1 MLRRCS
7 ILRIF
12 PTGRP
17 NPCIFEYWLQAT
29 VTPYCRR
36 GKQSRHGRM
45 KRSERL
51 CERRQCGCVGVDAAY
66 WHYRTAR
73 SGAFVC
79 VAKAEYRDDRAAGFF
94 AVLRSEVSGDFA
106 FAALGFLLF
115 VRWTRKRFQ
124 SMSWSLGPPTFGKEQ
139 IPVLLK
145 KRKSASEFL
154 GIVPSDAGRAWRKP
168 SGYVIFQDEGA
179 LCEAPAPGCTGDG
192 VPSRG
197 KAGRFP
203 AIRSGPT
210 REGRCAE
217 WKRQGNSG
225 VSVKKLC
232 FQQTFSRHDIA
243 RASAALFIWLNEN
256 VCFQQTFSRHV
267 IARASA
273 ALLIWLNENV
283 LGKGSFSVKTG
294 AFMKYA
300 AIPYRFNLAA
310 IA

>member
-17 NPCIFEYWLQAT
+17 NPFIFEYWLQAT

-210 REGRCAE
+210 REGDV
-217 WKRQGNSG
+217 QN
-225 VSVKKLC
+225 
-232 FQQTFSRHDIA
+232 
-243 RASAALFIWLNEN
+243 
-256 VCFQQTFSRHV
+256 
-267 IARASA
+267 
-273 ALLIWLNENV
+273 
-283 LGKGSFSVKTG
+283 GKGREIR
-294 AFMKYA
+294 AY
-300 AIPYRFNLAA
+300 L
-310 IA
+310 

>member
-1 MLRRCS
+1 M
-7 ILRIF
+7 
-12 PTGRP
+12 TGVQT
-17 NPCIFEYWLQAT
+17 C
-29 VTPYCRR
+29 
-36 GKQSRHGRM
+36 
-45 KRSERL
+45 
-51 CERRQCGCVGVDAAY
+51 
-66 WHYRTAR
+66 
-73 SGAFVC
+73 
-79 VAKAEYRDDRAAGFF
+79 
-94 AVLRSEVSGDFA
+94 
-106 FAALGFLLF
+106 ALPI
-115 VRWTRKRFQ
+115 
-124 SMSWSLGPPTFGKEQ
+124 STFGKEQ

-267 IARASA
+267 IAQIGRAH
-273 ALLIWLNENV
+273 V
-283 LGKGSFSVKTG
+283 
-294 AFMKYA
+294 
-300 AIPYRFNLAA
+300 
-310 IA
+310 

>member
-1 MLRRCS
+1 
-7 ILRIF
+7 
-12 PTGRP
+12 
-17 NPCIFEYWLQAT
+17 
-29 VTPYCRR
+29 
-36 GKQSRHGRM
+36 
-45 KRSERL
+45 
-51 CERRQCGCVGVDAAY
+51 
-66 WHYRTAR
+66 
-73 SGAFVC
+73 
-79 VAKAEYRDDRAAGFF
+79 
-94 AVLRSEVSGDFA
+94 
-106 FAALGFLLF
+106 
-115 VRWTRKRFQ
+115 
-124 SMSWSLGPPTFGKEQ
+124 MSWSLGPPTFGKEQ

-145 KRKSASEFL
+145 KRKSASEFF
-154 GIVPSDAGRAWRKP
+154 GIVSSDVGRAWRKP
-168 SGYVIFQDEGA
+168 SVYVIFQDEGA

-232 FQQTFSRHDIA
+232 FQQSFSRHDIA

-256 VCFQQTFSRHV
+256 VRFQQSFSRHGV
-267 IARASA
+267 ARASA
-273 ALLIWLNENV
+273 ALLIWLNV
-283 LGKGSFSVKTG
+283 PGKGSFSVKTG

>member
-17 NPCIFEYWLQAT
+17 NPFIFEYWLRAT

-36 GKQSRHGRM
+36 GKQSRHGKM
-45 KRSERL
+45 KRPERL
-51 CERRQCGCVGVDAAY
+51 CERRQCGCAGVGVGVGVDVDAAY

-79 VAKAEYRDDRAAGFF
+79 VAKAEYRDDRAVGFF
-94 AVLRSEVSGDFA
+94 AVLRSEVPGGFA

-124 SMSWSLGPPTFGKEQ
+124 SMSWSLGPPIFGKEQ

-145 KRKSASEFL
+145 KRKSVSEFL

-168 SGYVIFQDEGA
+168 SVYVIFQDEGA

-192 VPSRG
+192 VPSQ
-197 KAGRFP
+197 AGRFP
-203 AIRSGPT
+203 AIRSGP
-210 REGRCAE
+210 GRGDV
-217 WKRQGNSG
+217 QN
-225 VSVKKLC
+225 
-232 FQQTFSRHDIA
+232 
-243 RASAALFIWLNEN
+243 
-256 VCFQQTFSRHV
+256 
-267 IARASA
+267 
-273 ALLIWLNENV
+273 
-283 LGKGSFSVKTG
+283 GKGREIR
-294 AFMKYA
+294 AD
-300 AIPYRFNLAA
+300 L
-310 IA
+310 

>member
-17 NPCIFEYWLQAT
+17 NPFIFEYWLRAT

-36 GKQSRHGRM
+36 GKQSRHGKM
-45 KRSERL
+45 KRPERL
-51 CERRQCGCVGVDAAY
+51 CERRQCGCAGVRVRVCGCGCVGVGVGVGVGVDAAY

-79 VAKAEYRDDRAAGFF
+79 VAKAEYRDDRAVGFF
-94 AVLRSEVSGDFA
+94 AVLRSEVPGGFA

-124 SMSWSLGPPTFGKEQ
+124 SMSWSLGPPIFGKEQ

-145 KRKSASEFL
+145 KRKSVSEFL

-168 SGYVIFQDEGA
+168 SVYVIFQDEGA

-192 VPSRG
+192 VPSWR

-203 AIRSGPT
+203 AIRSGP
-210 REGRCAE
+210 GRGDV
-217 WKRQGNSG
+217 QN
-225 VSVKKLC
+225 
-232 FQQTFSRHDIA
+232 
-243 RASAALFIWLNEN
+243 
-256 VCFQQTFSRHV
+256 
-267 IARASA
+267 
-273 ALLIWLNENV
+273 
-283 LGKGSFSVKTG
+283 GKGREIR
-294 AFMKYA
+294 AD
-300 AIPYRFNLAA
+300 L
-310 IA
+310 

>member
-17 NPCIFEYWLQAT
+17 NPFIFEYWLQAT

-203 AIRSGPT
+203 AIRSGP
-210 REGRCAE
+210 GRGDV
-217 WKRQGNSG
+217 QN
-225 VSVKKLC
+225 
-232 FQQTFSRHDIA
+232 
-243 RASAALFIWLNEN
+243 
-256 VCFQQTFSRHV
+256 
-267 IARASA
+267 
-273 ALLIWLNENV
+273 
-283 LGKGSFSVKTG
+283 GKGREIR
-294 AFMKYA
+294 AY
-300 AIPYRFNLAA
+300 L
-310 IA
+310 